1 MRKESKWFHYIESK
15 SYKVLEM
22 ITEIQRMELSLS
34 KKFSYSSMTSLLT
47 ESAFTKAISEL
58 VTSLTG
64 FPPKLTN
71 TTISNMCLT
80 RVNLSVSKTTA
91 SLRHFH
97 LIWFLILCDRHM
109 TSITNYIWSVDL
121 QSITDEMFYKLRS
134 SKRFLSN
141 LNLCSHSI

>member
-91 SLRHFH
+91 SLRHFN
-97 LIWFLILCDRHM
+97 LIWFLILCDLHM